1 VRASLGG
8 LCTGLLAVLS
18 PAVWGS
24 GQDFLDLAALGNLS
38 LLFLVTACVMKLVG
52 TALTIGSGGSGG
64 TFFPSALIGAMAG
77 GALGTVVHSL
87 FPASTGPSGAYAI
100 VGMAGT
106 VAGLTRGPL
115 TGMMML
121 YELSGN
127 HALILPLMVT
137 CSISS
142 ALCHY
147 LQERKAPKVQS
158 DADLLA
164 TTPVRQLMLELPPV
178 PAGLHLR
185 PLMDL
190 LLTSETGTLPVLD
203 PDGKVYGTVQ
213 VEQLRE
219 VWSDETL
226 HTMLV
231 ASDLARKLP
240 QVSADSDLAQALHLM
255 DQEDADALPVAN
267 GPGTCG
273 LITRA
278 AVRRFLVAQH
288 VHSHAQGDAPITP
301 TEAEH

>member
-1 VRASLGG
+1 
-8 LCTGLLAVLS
+8 
-18 PAVWGS
+18 
-24 GQDFLDLAALGNLS
+24 
-38 LLFLVTACVMKLVG
+38 
-52 TALTIGSGGSGG
+52 
-64 TFFPSALIGAMAG
+64 MAG
-77 GALGTVVHSL
+77 GAFGTVLHSL
-87 FPASTGPSGAYAI
+87 FPTGTAPGGAYAI
-100 VGMAGT
+100 VGMAGA
-106 VAGLTRGPL
+106 VAALTRGPL

-142 ALCHY
+142 ALCHS

-164 TTPVRQLMLELPPV
+164 TTPVRRLMLEQTPV

-203 PDGKVYGTVQ
+203 PEGKVYGIVQ

-219 VWSDETL
+219 VWSDVAL
-226 HTMLV
+226 HPMLV

-240 QVSADSDLAQALHLM
+240 LVSADSDLAHALHLM
-255 DQEDADALPVAN
+255 DQEDADVLPVAN
-267 GPGTCG
+267 GTGTCG

-278 AVRRFLVAQH
+278 AVRRFLFAQ
-288 VHSHAQGDAPITP
+288 HSHAHAHGNAPITP
-301 TEAEH
+301 SEAEH